1 MASWQRQFRSFYDPF
16 WNISLKFYKMQSS
29 AEVPDRIPEPLR
41 MDQTKYSP
49 SITAMLMGMVSDVA
63 VP

>member
-1 MASWQRQFRSFYDPF
+1 M
-16 WNISLKFYKMQSS
+16 KFYKMQSS

-41 MDQTKYSP
+41 MDQTKDSP